1 MSVTYAKALWARIKR
16 SPREPDS
23 HEWLDE
29 YIERSLVIYD
39 EIERAAHMPS
49 AERPDRT
56 ASGPD
61 SPRPM
66 PKFARARR

>member
-39 EIERAAHMPS
+39 EIERAANMPS
-49 AERPDRT
+49 PARD
-56 ASGPD
+56 D
-61 SPRPM
+61 SYHST
-66 PKFARARR
+66 